1 MSEDS
6 VQNERSAGVDR
17 DVTHAGRTVTVAL
30 VPRRIDVSRASIGR
44 LVTLDRPTPLAPVV
58 HVLQMS
64 YIVLL
69 YSVSRDL

>member
-30 VPRRIDVSRASIGR
+30 VPRRIDVSRASTG
-44 LVTLDRPTPLAPVV
+44 LVGDA
-58 HVLQMS
+58 
-64 YIVLL
+64 
-69 YSVSRDL
+69 